1 MIIVGL
7 YGGLGNQLFQYAV
20 ARRLAHFR
28 KVELVVDT
36 SWYDT
41 VHENVTPRKY
51 EMSQYRIEAR
61 GMSTAE
67 IFSRALFTHRIL
79 KRLPL
84 PRRLKLV
91 REKSFP
97 FDPRILTLPDNVYL
111 DGYWQSPKYFDDIR
125 DILLEELTPLEALSE
140 ADEAVAAKIRASNA
154 VSIHVR
160 RGDYVSLASAAQ
172 THGLCSLD
180 YYKSAV
186 SQLQRRVQAPVF
198 FVFSD
203 DPEWTSANLHF
214 DSPTVYV
221 NHNGPDK
228 AFQDLRL
235 MSFCQ
240 HQIIANSSFSWWGAW
255 LNRNPGKIVIA
266 PEKWFADRSD
276 TQDLYPPAWEKI

>member
-1 MIIVGL
+1 MIIVSL
-7 YGGLGNQLFQYAV
+7 CGGLGNQLFQYAV
-20 ARRLAHFR
+20 ARRLAHVR
-28 KVELVVDT
+28 DVELVTDL

-41 VHENVTPRKY
+41 VIDNVTPRKY
-51 EMSQYRIEAR
+51 ELSQYQIQAR
-61 GMSTAE
+61 AMSASE

-84 PRRLKLV
+84 PRRLKLI
-91 REKSFP
+91 REKSFS
-97 FDPRILTLPDNVYL
+97 FDPRILTLPDNIYL
-111 DGYWQSPKYFDDIR
+111 DGYWQSHKYFEDIR
-125 DILLEELTPLEALSE
+125 DILLKELTPIEPPSTL
-140 ADEAVAAKIRASNA
+140 DEVVAAKIAGANA

-172 THGLCSLD
+172 MHGLCSLD

-186 SQLQRRVQAPVF
+186 SQIQRQVQEPTF
-198 FVFSD
+198 FIFSD

-235 MSFCQ
+235 MSLCQ

-266 PEKWFADRSD
+266 PKKWFTNRSD
-276 TQDLYPPAWEKI
+276 TQDLYPPAWAKI